1 MALGATYFVSRR
13 DHDLDHAM
21 LKGRDAASE
30 GSIICYGARNSGRR
44 RPLQG
49 PGGRH
54 RASPIHRRRAA
65 SFVTSTAF
73 AASGLY
79 DIYKTLGVPRD
90 PMGQNPDSQPE
101 SEPDLARLGLRV
113 GRTQTDSTRARTRTK
128 AGMDSDQA
136 DSAKTRTLSVLA
148 LIPKLPLAC

>member
-1 MALGATYFVSRR
+1 MVLGATYFVSRR
-13 DHDLDHAM
+13 DHDLDHDM
-21 LKGRDAASE
+21 LKGRDPASE
-30 GSIICYGARNSGRR
+30 GSIICYGAKNSGRR

-90 PMGQNPDSQPE
+90 QMGQNPDSQPE
-101 SEPDLARLGLRV
+101 SEPDLALAEGLRL
-113 GRTQTDSTRARTRTK
+113 ARTLT
-128 AGMDSDQA
+128 D
-136 DSAKTRTLSVLA
+136 
-148 LIPKLPLAC
+148 

>member
-13 DHDLDHAM
+13 DHDLDHDM
-21 LKGRDAASE
+21 FKGLFQETVRGRKSGRDAASR

-44 RPLQG
+44 RPLRG

-101 SEPDLARLGLRV
+101 SEPWLGLGRTRLTRLGLGLGPRL
-113 GRTQTDSTRARTRTK
+113 GWTQTKQTRLRPELCP
-128 AGMDSDQA
+128 SW
-136 DSAKTRTLSVLA
+136 
-148 LIPKLPLAC
+148 P

>member
-13 DHDLDHAM
+13 DHDLDHDM
-21 LKGRDAASE
+21 LKGRDPASE
-30 GSIICYGARNSGRR
+30 GSIICYGAKNSGRR

-90 PMGQNPDSQPE
+90 QMGQNPDSQPE
-101 SEPDLARLGLRV
+101 SEPDLALAEGLRL
-113 GRTQTDSTRARTRTK
+113 ARTLT
-128 AGMDSDQA
+128 D
-136 DSAKTRTLSVLA
+136 
-148 LIPKLPLAC
+148 